1 MNWAEIY
8 HFRYFLWNMVARDL
22 KVRYKG
28 SILGFLWSLMN
39 PLLMMLVFYLVFTYA
54 LRINIPHY
62 PVFLLCGLVPW
73 NFFAISISNATGS
86 IVGQAGLVKKVA
98 FPREILP
105 LASNLANLV
114 HFGIGLI
121 ILFVFIIVFQ
131 VRVGFWALGLPLLIL
146 TQLIFVFGLS
156 LILSSLNVFY
166 RDVQQILEVLL
177 LVWFYLTPIF
187 YSISMVPER
196 IQHFQ
201 RSYQS
206 HPTPLFYFLSILPV
220 RRLYLLNPM
229 AGLVTMYHAI
239 LFENQ
244 IPSFRLFGFTVALS
258 LFTFL
263 LGSAVFRRYC
273 YRFAEEF

>member
-8 HFRYFLWNMVARDL
+8 CFRYFLRNLVARDL

-28 SILGFLWSLMN
+28 SVLGLLWSLMN
-39 PLLMMLVFYLVFTYA
+39 PLLMMLVFYLVFTFA
-54 LRINIPHY
+54 FKINIPHF

-73 NFFAISISNATGS
+73 NFFAVSISNATGS
-86 IVGQAGLVKKVA
+86 IIGQAGLVKKVA

-114 HFGIGLI
+114 HFSIGLL
-121 ILFVFIIVFQ
+121 ILFAFMLFF
-131 VRVGFWALGLPLLIL
+131 RVHIGFWVLSLPVLIL
-146 TQLIFVFGLS
+146 TQFVFVFGLS

-166 RDVQQILEVLL
+166 RDVQQILEVLI

-187 YSISMVPER
+187 YPISLVPER

-201 RSYQS
+201 HLYQEN
-206 HPTPLFYFLSILPV
+206 PGTLFYLLSIIPV
-220 RRLYLLNPM
+220 RRIYLLNPM
-229 AGLVTMYHAI
+229 AGLVTMYRAV
-239 LFENQ
+239 LFDNQ
-244 IPSFRLFGFTVALS
+244 SPSFKLFGVTVVMS

-263 LGSAVFRRYC
+263 IGILVFRRYRF
-273 YRFAEEF
+273 RFAEEF

>member
-1 MNWAEIY
+1 MNWVEIY
-8 HFRYFLWNMVARDL
+8 RFRYFLRNMVVRDL

-28 SILGFLWSLMN
+28 SALGFLWSLMN
-39 PLLMMLVFYLVFTYA
+39 PLLMMLVFYVVFTFA
-54 LRINIPHY
+54 FKINIPHY

-86 IVGQAGLVKKVA
+86 IIGQAGLVKKVA

-114 HFGIGLI
+114 HFGIGLL
-121 ILFVFIIVFQ
+121 ILFGLMVIF
-131 VRVGFWALGLPLLIL
+131 RVKIGYWALGLPVLVL
-146 TQLIFVFGLS
+146 TQVVFVFGLS

-166 RDVQQILEVLL
+166 RDVQQILEVLIQL
-177 LVWFYLTPIF
+177 WFYLTPTF
-187 YSISMVPER
+187 YSLSMIPER

-201 RSYQS
+201 RLYQS
-206 HPTPLFYFLSILPV
+206 NPTRLFYFLSTIPV

-229 AGLVTMYHAI
+229 AGLVTMYRAI

-244 IPSFRLFGFTVALS
+244 MPSYKLLLTTVIVS

-263 LGSAVFRRYC
+263 LGTLVFRRYRS
-273 YRFAEEF
+273 RFAEEL